1 MKKIMLWI
9 TDKVAPKMNKVVE
22 NPWVAAVAGSM
33 MKGLPF
39 ILAGS
44 LISFYNVFRSYVSA
58 LPDLGKVADFSFGFI
73 SIFLAF
79 LVANQCMEKKKLS
92 RYTIVAGLIS
102 IAVFVMFSMPEF
114 NEQGEIILTFNRMGA
129 TGMLVAMLVGLFTGC
144 IFNLYSKLHILENNV
159 TIPDFVTEWIN
170 NLIPILC
177 ILLISTTIVFT
188 IQFDIFDFILSL
200 FSPLQNFG
208 QTLPGFVLICL
219 IPAVLYTLGV
229 SNWLFYAASLPIFM
243 AGIQGNIEAVAAGKE
258 AVNIAVS
265 YTHLDVYKRQVSH
278 PYNTRPLRTAGQRC
292 ESPIHSLPYS
302 RQVCLLFPD
311 GIFAHGYCCGGY
323 RSNNSHCGSNC

>member
-9 TDKVAPKMNKVVE
+9 TDKFAPKMNKVVE

-144 IFNLYSKLHILENNV
+144 IFNLYKILY
-159 TIPDFVTEWIN
+159 
-170 NLIPILC
+170 L
-177 ILLISTTIVFT
+177 
-188 IQFDIFDFILSL
+188 IFDY
-200 FSPLQNFG
+200 PYKH
-208 QTLPGFVLICL
+208 
-219 IPAVLYTLGV
+219 YTFKYFEV
-229 SNWLFYAASLPIFM
+229 
-243 AGIQGNIEAVAAGKE
+243 
-258 AVNIAVS
+258 
-265 YTHLDVYKRQVSH
+265 
-278 PYNTRPLRTAGQRC
+278 
-292 ESPIHSLPYS
+292 
-302 RQVCLLFPD
+302 
-311 GIFAHGYCCGGY
+311 
-323 RSNNSHCGSNC
+323 